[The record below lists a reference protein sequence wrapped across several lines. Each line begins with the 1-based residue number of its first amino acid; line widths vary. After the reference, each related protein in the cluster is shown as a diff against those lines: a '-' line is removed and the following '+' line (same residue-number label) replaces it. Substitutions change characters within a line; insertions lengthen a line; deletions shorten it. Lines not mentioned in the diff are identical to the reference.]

1 MLSELV
7 ELKVKRLNLVW
18 VGRGN
23 SKKAMAIGINRH
35 QWIWR
40 DFEML
45 RHRSLSASW
54 IKLIESLFYARR
66 HCSAQEVPHEA
77 HDSTIPPKPKHE
89 EWEFRNQRINQ
100 YHHSTTQRLF
110 FCWTKLRK
118 KRFLVEL
125 KVASHQK
132 PTESLPVGSSIWI
145 PAAILPKTIS
155 VDCLIAISFIFTAQ
169 VRSIW

>member
-1 MLSELV
+1 
-7 ELKVKRLNLVW
+7 
-18 VGRGN
+18 
-23 SKKAMAIGINRH
+23 MAIGINRH
-35 QWIWR
+35 QRIWR
-40 DFEML
+40 DFELSML

-89 EWEFRNQRINQ
+89 EWRVQKSKNKSIPSQ
-100 YHHSTTQRLF
+100 YHS
-110 FCWTKLRK
+110 KII
-118 KRFLVEL
+118 FLLNKTPQKTVSGWAQ
-125 KVASHQK
+125 VASHQK

-145 PAAILPKTIS
+145 PAAILPETIS